1 MTKPP
6 GNVSAVHQDL
16 PLVLETRTSPTAIK
30 ENAKV
35 IFTTLTGNFYSN
47 LKCFSMYFL
56 CVSACAHPNV
66 YCVGKNLAGEKKCV
80 LHEFF
85 CDDDWDCEDGTDE
98 KSCTHHDTTGDVGC
112 FGDHLW
118 ECEDKKECIDAT
130 LTCDG
135 KEDCNDGSDELMKD
149 CGKCHVLIGN
159 TNDSIK

>member
-1 MTKPP
+1 MTKPRR
-6 GNVSAVHQDL
+6 NVSAVPPDL

-35 IFTTLTGNFYSN
+35 IFSTITGGFYSN
-47 LKCFSMYFL
+47 LIYFSLYFL

-66 YCVGKNLAGEKKCV
+66 YCVGNNLAGQKKCV
-80 LHEFF
+80 LHEHF

-98 KSCTHHDTTGDVGC
+98 KSCTHHDTTGNVGC

-130 LTCDG
+130 FTCDG

-149 CGKCHVLIGN
+149 CGKYHELIGI
-159 TNDSIK
+159 TNESIT